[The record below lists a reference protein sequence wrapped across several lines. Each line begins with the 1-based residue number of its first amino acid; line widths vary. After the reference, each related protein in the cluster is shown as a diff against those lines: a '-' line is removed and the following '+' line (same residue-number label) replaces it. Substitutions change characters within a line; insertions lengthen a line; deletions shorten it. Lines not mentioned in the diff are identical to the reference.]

1 MNNAPRIVY
10 APRPGA
16 TPEAELNAV
25 AACYR
30 FILFEGSASKKEAVE
45 LTLDPYAAA
54 RVNQEEEVS
63 HVEQRRDRSPQITL
77 PAAL

>member
-10 APRPGA
+10 APRPGAA

-30 FILFEGSASKKEAVE
+30 FILFECSASKKEAVE

-54 RVNQEEEVS
+54 RVRNTEGVS
-63 HVEQRRDRSPQITL
+63 HVEQRHDRSSQIT
-77 PAAL
+77 